1 MNEADAKQLAAELC
15 RIEPIDRHLDMW
27 RAWMRSRSESR
38 GNLSKS
44 AGFVAGGYSQSFD
57 DMCARAD
64 GAAIRA
70 TDSIIE
76 SLAPAEHAAIWHWAG
91 LTAVFRFPRNNYPA
105 LLETAR
111 ASIWRELQKRGFV

>member
-1 MNEADAKQLAAELC
+1 MNQTDAKQIAAELC

-38 GNLSKS
+38 GNLSRS
-44 AGFVAGGYSQSFD
+44 AGFVGGGYSQSFD
-57 DMCARAD
+57 DMCLAAD

-76 SLAPAEHAAIWHWAG
+76 SLPPAEHAAMWHWAG

-105 LLETAR
+105 LLGTAR